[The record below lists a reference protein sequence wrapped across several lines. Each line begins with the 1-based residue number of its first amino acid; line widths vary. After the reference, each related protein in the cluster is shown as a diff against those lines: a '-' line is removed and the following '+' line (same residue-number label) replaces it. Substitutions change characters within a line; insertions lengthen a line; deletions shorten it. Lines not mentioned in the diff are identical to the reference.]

1 MAQRGS
7 AFPTGYLG
15 SRALPEDEHR
25 RSTPKVRGSKGTRRT
40 FQRPSI
46 RAKRC
51 PRTCAQQRT
60 LVRLLHLIGGE
71 HEVCRWIDGDV
82 GKVHRLPKHTHP
94 RTRTPT
100 TAPLRSRPPSPRTTR
115 LPLLLPAGT
124 AGEARRLRP
133 AHSEGRRGHRRGGGE
148 RGGFRE
154 SRNIRESP
162 LSIP

>member
-100 TAPLRSRPPSPRTTR
+100 TAPLRSRPPSPRTTPPTSPTTGGHGWGSS
-115 LPLLLPAGT
+115 PLTPST
-124 AGEARRLRP
+124 FRRSQRP
-133 AHSEGRRGHRRGGGE
+133 STRRRGTRG
-148 RGGFRE
+148 
-154 SRNIRESP
+154 
-162 LSIP
+162 LSGKS